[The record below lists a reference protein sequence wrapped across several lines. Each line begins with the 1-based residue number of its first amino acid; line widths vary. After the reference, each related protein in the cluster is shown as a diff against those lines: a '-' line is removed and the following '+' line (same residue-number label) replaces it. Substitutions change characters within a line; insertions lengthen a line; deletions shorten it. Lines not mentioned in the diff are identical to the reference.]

1 MRISNDRVTPIP
13 MQASPTPYKNK
24 NPGLPTIPKH
34 FTNPSI
40 MKNPLYLHL
49 LFLSAAILSAK
60 QPNIVIM
67 LADDLGSGDL
77 SCYGSPENQTP
88 NLDKLASQGIQFSD
102 FYAACAV
109 CSPSRA
115 ALQTGRFS
123 VRAGIYSWVAPSQKM
138 HLRVEET
145 TIAELLKSGGYSTA
159 HIGKWH
165 LGYNLEEGTGGPNP
179 GDHGYDYWIAT
190 GNNAVPS
197 HHNPT
202 NFVRNGKALGE
213 VEGYSCQIL
222 ADETIGWLDNH
233 TDKNPGK
240 PFFINICFHE
250 PHQRVASPPE
260 LAARHPNVK
269 QPEYYGAVENMDN
282 AAGRILKKL
291 DEIRATDNTLVFFTS
306 DNGSYRTDRSNNRN
320 LKGRKTQLWEGG
332 IREPGIIRWPGK
344 IKPGSQSDV
353 PAGLV
358 DILPTA
364 CAAAG
369 VPLPQGVILDGTSLL
384 PLFANGTLCRTKP
397 LYWFYN
403 PSRPVCVIRDGDYC
417 LLADPEIDLPKQ
429 NMFLEKFIGDIKATA
444 LTNFRLHNLRADA
457 TQDTDLSGKEPETF
471 SRMKKQM
478 LELHRN
484 VMDEAFDWR
493 TLY

>member
-1 MRISNDRVTPIP
+1 MKPI
-13 MQASPTPYKNK
+13 QI
-24 NPGLPTIPKH
+24 LPLLLLAIPA
-34 FTNPSI
+34 
-40 MKNPLYLHL
+40 L
-49 LFLSAAILSAK
+49 AAK
-60 QPNIVIM
+60 QPNIVVM
-67 LADDLGSGDL
+67 LADDLGAGDL
-77 SCYGSPENQTP
+77 SCYGSPENKTP
-88 NLDKLASQGIQFSD
+88 HLDKLAKQGIQFSD
-102 FYAACAV
+102 FYAASAV

-123 VRAGIYSWVAPSQKM
+123 VRAGVYSWVATSQKM

-190 GNNAVPS
+190 GNNANPS

-202 NFVRNGKALGE
+202 NFVRNGKALGK

-222 ADETIGWLDNH
+222 ADETLGWLDNH
-233 TDKNPGK
+233 WNKSK

-250 PHQRVASPPE
+250 PHQRVAAPKE
-260 LAARHPNVK
+260 LADRHPGVK
-269 QPEYYGAVENMDN
+269 QPEYYGCIENMDD

-291 DEIRATDNTLVFFTS
+291 DDIGATDNTLVIFTS
-306 DNGSYRTDRSNNRN
+306 DNGSYRTDRANNRN

-344 IKPGSQSDV
+344 IKPGTQSDA

-364 CAAAG
+364 CDAAG
-369 VPLPQGVILDGTSLL
+369 VPLPKGVTLDGTSLL
-384 PLFANGTLCRTKP
+384 PLFANGSLCRPKP

-417 LLADPEIDLPKQ
+417 LLADPELPLSRG
-429 NMFLEKFIGDIKATA
+429 NMFKESFIGDIKKTP
-444 LTNFRLHNLRADA
+444 LINFRLHNLRTDA
-457 TQDTDLSGKEPETF
+457 TQDIDLSEKEPETF
-471 SRMKKQM
+471 ARMKKQM
-478 LELHRN
+478 LELHRD
-484 VMDEAFDWR
+484 VMKEAFDWR

>member
-1 MRISNDRVTPIP
+1 MQTTHCSDKLKSSNLPISLE
-13 MQASPTPYKNK
+13 K
-24 NPGLPTIPKH
+24 G
-34 FTNPSI
+34 TNLKLI
-40 MKNPLYLHL
+40 MKKFLTFAFL
-49 LFLSAAILSAK
+49 LPFISVKAAN
-60 QPNIVIM
+60 QPNIVVM
-67 LADDLGSGDL
+67 LADDLGAGDL
-77 SCYGSPENQTP
+77 SCYGSPENKTP
-88 NLDKLASQGIQFSD
+88 NLDKLAQQGIQFSD
-102 FYAACAV
+102 FYAASAV

-123 VRAGIYSWVAPSQKM
+123 VRAGVYSWVATSQKM

-165 LGYNLEEGTGGPNP
+165 LGYDLVKGKGDGPNP
-179 GDHGYDYWIAT
+179 GHHGYDYWLAT
-190 GNNAVPS
+190 GNNANPS
-197 HHNPT
+197 HRNPN
-202 NFVRNGKALGE
+202 NFVRNGVALGE
-213 VEGYSCQIL
+213 IKGYSCQIV
-222 ADETIGWLDNH
+222 ADETLDWLDNH
-233 TDKNPGK
+233 RDKSK
-240 PFFINICFHE
+240 PFFINVCFHE

-269 QPEYYGAVENMDN
+269 QPEYYGCIENMDD

-291 DEIRATDNTLVFFTS
+291 DAMGVADDTLVIFTS
-306 DNGSYRTDRSNNRN
+306 DNGSYRTDRANNRN

-364 CAAAG
+364 CDAAG
-369 VPLPQGVILDGTSLL
+369 VPLPKGVTLDGTSLL
-384 PLFANGTLCRTKP
+384 PLFSSGSLCRPKP

-417 LLADPEIDLPKQ
+417 LLADPELPLSRG
-429 NMFLEKFIGDIKATA
+429 NMFKESFIGDIKKTA
-444 LTNFRLHNLRADA
+444 LLNFRLHNLRKDPP
-457 TQDTDLSGKEPETF
+457 QDVDLSQKEPEIF
-471 SRMKKQM
+471 SKMKAQM
-478 LELHRN
+478 IQLHRD
-484 VMDEAFDWR
+484 VVDEAFDWR